1 MNLRQLGAWGQSRS
15 TAKSGSD
22 SPVAEQCL
30 TLLAR
35 GAVAGVPAID
45 AEGYRA
51 LRSGVEELALRL
63 TEPLADGERLEL
75 IRSVVREFENYR
87 NSAEGALRE
96 QLAAWRNAVTSLLSE
111 LLADL
116 GVDSA
121 SPEAAPLLQLVKRL
135 TTAEEISA
143 WCEKLNLYLH
153 PADGKGPAYEL
164 AERLKSADCS
174 TANDNAAGL
183 RGAGS
188 AVEHLRKMMKDGA
201 DGFIVLFRLSCLDV
215 ISQRFGPEA
224 VEDCLM
230 AVSAFLI
237 AGLESTDT
245 IYHWSDSALLA
256 ILRGRYSEFM
266 VAAELDRIIAQNRES
281 SINVAGRATMLRIP
295 ISFELTPINQLRS
308 AEDLL
313 KISALH
319 AAKR

>member
-1 MNLRQLGAWGQSRS
+1 MNLRQLSAWGQSRS
-15 TAKSGSD
+15 QAKGESD
-22 SPVAEQCL
+22 LPPAERCL
-30 TLLAR
+30 NLLAK
-35 GAVAGVPAID
+35 GAAAGVPAID

-51 LRSGVEELALRL
+51 FRSGMDQLAHRL
-63 TEPLADGERLEL
+63 TEPLPDEDRLAL
-75 IRSVVREFENYR
+75 IHTVVREFESYR
-87 NSAEGALRE
+87 NGAESALRE

-121 SPEAAPLLQLVKRL
+121 SPDAAPLLQMVKRL
-135 TTAEEISA
+135 TTAEEINA
-143 WCEKLNLYLH
+143 WCQKLNLYLH
-153 PADGKGPAYEL
+153 PLNSKGPAYEL
-164 AERLKSADCS
+164 TERLRMADCS

-188 AVEHLRKMMKDGA
+188 AVEHLRKMMNDGA

-237 AGLESTDT
+237 AGLEGEDS

-308 AEDLL
+308 ADDLL

>member
-15 TAKSGSD
+15 TAKSESD
-22 SPVAEQCL
+22 SAVAEQCL

-35 GAVAGVPAID
+35 GAAAGVPAID

-51 LRSGVEELALRL
+51 LRSGVEELALQL
-63 TEPLADGERLEL
+63 AAPLPDEEKLAL
-75 IRSVVREFENYR
+75 IRSVVQEFESYR
-87 NSAEGALRE
+87 GSAENALRE
-96 QLAAWRNAVTSLLSE
+96 QLAAWRKAVTSLLSE

-135 TTAEEISA
+135 TTAEEINA

-153 PADGKGPAYEL
+153 PLNGKGPAYEL
-164 AERLKSADCS
+164 AERLKTADCS

-188 AVEHLRKMMKDGA
+188 AVEHLRKMMNEGA
-201 DGFIVLFRLSCLDV
+201 DGFIVLFRLSCLHV

-230 AVSAFLI
+230 AVSAFLT
-237 AGLESTDT
+237 AGLESTDS

-256 ILRGRYSEFM
+256 ILRGRYSDFM

-319 AAKR
+319 AAKK